1 MMVVDILKCES
12 QYPKSIY
19 ALAIPMNLLRYAL
32 SLMIILR
39 CLQDNLS
46 GPGVDEL
53 LYFSTVLMNS
63 SFENKFQFMTSLQG
77 IFLSSWESVWQSWA
91 ELNDK

>member
-1 MMVVDILKCES
+1 MVVDILKCEN

-19 ALAIPMNLLRYAL
+19 VLAILMNLLRHTL

-46 GPGVDEL
+46 GPEVDEL
-53 LYFSTVLMNS
+53 LYFSTILMNS

-77 IFLSSWESVWQSWA
+77 IFLSSWKSVWQSWA